1 MSYENNTDAT
11 TNNNNIQVD
20 WEVVVVISH
29 NDTSGGVLTED
40 MDDIGEHIY
49 HASEYDPTND
59 MVHLY
64 QLDDN
69 GEREGHNDDAD
80 ETKIKKKKSIFGW
93 LFRNRK

>member
-64 QLDDN
+64 QLDDKFI
-69 GEREGHNDDAD
+69 DAQY
-80 ETKIKKKKSIFGW
+80 SICNIIYFNI
-93 LFRNRK
+93 FNSRVS